1 MNPLSRLP
9 SLLPRM
15 SPASRVRAVQLAC
28 VGLVAWAGIE
38 SAAHVDTS
46 RALATAAFN
55 VIQPQWRPNADPVTR
70 PLSAAVDVAEAGLD
84 QIEVV
89 VRRNDTLDQIFRR
102 LQLSLTDLANVRA
115 MQGLKSALDRLH
127 PGELLTLSH
136 RDGNLFALTRRLSP
150 SEVLKVERDAEAG
163 FVASVEETPLQRAPV
178 TTEGVIR
185 SSLFEA
191 AGAAGLRD
199 QTTLALAE
207 LFGWDIDFVL
217 DLREGDHFKVTYEKV
232 SREGEIIGDGAI
244 LAAEF
249 VNQGQ
254 VYRAVRFVG
263 ADGKADYFSP
273 DGKSLRKA
281 FLKAPLE
288 FTRVSSVFNP
298 SRRHPVLNTIRAH
311 RGVDYAAPSG
321 TPIRAAGD
329 GRVQFRGVKGGFGN
343 VLEIAHANKVVT
355 VYGHVSRFAKGLNAG
370 DKVRQGEVVAYVGM
384 TGLAT
389 GPHLHFEYRVGGEW
403 KNPQTILK
411 TAQAAAPIDAAQ
423 REAFTRQTQPLLA
436 MLDGAPAPV
445 PAHPSLPAPGTPV
458 GGAAAVAAR

>member
-1 MNPLSRLP
+1 MKNRLPRLP
-9 SLLPRM
+9 SPTSFLT
-15 SPASRVRAVQLAC
+15 PAARVRVVQLAC

-38 SAAHVDTS
+38 SASHVDTS
-46 RALATAAFN
+46 RVLTTAALN
-55 VIQPQWRPNADPVTR
+55 AIQPQWRPDTNAEAT
-70 PLSAAVDVAEAGLD
+70 PLAAAVDAAEAGLD

-102 LQLSLTDLANVRA
+102 LQLSLTDLANLRA
-115 MQGLKSALDRLH
+115 MQGLKTALDRLH

-136 RDGNLFALTRRLSP
+136 RDGTLFSLSRRLSP

-163 FVASVEETPLQRAPV
+163 FVANIEETPLERTPV

-191 AGAAGLRD
+191 AGSAGLRD

-217 DLREGDHFKVTYEKV
+217 DLREGDTFKVTYEKV
-232 SREGEIIGDGAI
+232 SREGEVIGDGNI

-249 VNQGQ
+249 VNQGH
-254 VYRAVRFVG
+254 VYRAVRFVD
-263 ADGKADYFSP
+263 ADGKAAYYTP
-273 DGKSLRKA
+273 EGNSLRKA

-288 FTRVSSVFNP
+288 FTRISSVFNP
-298 SRRHPVLNTIRAH
+298 SRRHPILNKIRAH

-355 VYGHVSRFAKGLNAG
+355 VYGHLSKFAKGLSTG
-370 DKVRQGEVVAYVGM
+370 DKVRQGEVVAYVGK

-411 TAQAAAPIDAAQ
+411 TAQAAAPIAPAA
-423 REAFTRQTQPLLA
+423 RAEFERQSRPLLA
-436 MLDGAPAPV
+436 MLDDAIAPANPAV
-445 PAHPSLPAPGTPV
+445 PAPASD
-458 GGAAAVAAR
+458 ARAVAAR